1 MEKWLGAISVTLAHI
16 LGQKI
21 MFAWGM
27 CQARGNVGVEMVEVH
42 GDFKIDELAESNRV
56 PAGKKQ
62 KSTVSGNS
70 SYAFVDIGDVTFR
83 DVGKIYHSSRDRP
96 VLSGISAQLKPGTFT
111 SFLGPSG
118 CGKSTL
124 LNLVAGLDKPSFGS
138 VFVHGFSRS
147 GIPDSVAFVF
157 QDAALYP
164 WRNALEN
171 VVMPLEGKVPK
182 GELRERGLEQL
193 RRVGLR
199 DSWSKRP
206 HELSGGMKQRVMLAR
221 AFLTKPAILLLDEP
235 FGALDAL
242 SREVMQIA
250 LLDLWVVDKPTILFV
265 THGVDEAV
273 FLSQRVIVLSS
284 NPAQIVKD
292 AIIDEPYPRSQ
303 EFRFAQGFT
312 ELCKDLHGYLHS
324 SVT

>member
-1 MEKWLGAISVTLAHI
+1 
-16 LGQKI
+16 
-21 MFAWGM
+21 
-27 CQARGNVGVEMVEVH
+27 MVEVH
-42 GDFKIDELAESNRV
+42 RNLNVDELVENKRV
-56 PAGKKQ
+56 PVGKKL
-62 KSTVSGNS
+62 KSTASLDP
-70 SYAFVDIGDVTFR
+70 SYTFVDVGDVSFR
-83 DVGKIYHSSRDRP
+83 DVVKTYASSRDRP

-124 LNLVAGLDKPSFGS
+124 LNLVAGLDTPSSGS
-138 VFVHGFSRS
+138 VFVHGLSRS

-157 QDAALYP
+157 QEAALYP
-164 WRNALEN
+164 WRTALEN

-182 GELRERGLEQL
+182 NELRERGLEQL
-193 RRVGLR
+193 RRVGLH

-292 AIIDEPYPRSQ
+292 TIIDEPYPRSQ
-303 EFRFAQGFT
+303 EFRFAPGFN